1 MTASIMAWPAEACA
15 QVLPYPST
23 NPSLVGVFSV
33 WVASEPL
40 ALVVAQSWAVNSPCS
55 TPVVSSVKSEPGG
68 GASTL
73 SSDGEGL
80 GVLAAAPE
88 RGDVASATA
97 ATSVSVR
104 IRPFTRHILSINH
117 QPSGH
122 SAPVPMKVTR
132 QPLQELET
140 ALARGPVA
148 PRRRHLGDAHPQ
160 AVRLD
165 RQLEP

>member
-1 MTASIMAWPAEACA
+1 
-15 QVLPYPST
+15 
-23 NPSLVGVFSV
+23 
-33 WVASEPL
+33 VASEPL

-68 GASTL
+68 AASTL
-73 SSDGEGL
+73 SNDGEGL
-80 GVLAAAPE
+80 GVPAAAPE
-88 RGDVASATA
+88 SGEMASATA
-97 ATSVSVR
+97 AASVSVR

-140 ALARGPVA
+140 ALAGGPVA
-148 PRRRHLGDAHPQ
+148 PAPRHPGDPHPEPL
-160 AVRLD
+160 RLD
-165 RQLEP
+165 RQLEPSLEAAARLNGQLLQSA